1 MEGTAMYGLLAD
13 LVVVIHL
20 AFVIFAGIGGV
31 VVWRLPWIAFLHLP
45 AVAWGVV
52 IEWSGATCP
61 LTPLESL
68 LRQRDGVVSYGSGF
82 IERYLLPGLYP
93 AGLTRQIQIGL
104 GVALL
109 VFNLLIY
116 CRWLFGSGWLDSIRW
131 QRR

>member
-1 MEGTAMYGLLAD
+1 MYGLLAD

-45 AVAWGVV
+45 AVAWGVA

-82 IERYLLPGLYP
+82 IERYLLPALYP
-93 AGLTRQIQIGL
+93 ADLTRQIQLGL